1 MRRHDRPP
9 FDANR
14 LLECLNQ
21 LPSDQLDEERNRR
34 FFDHWCDPDDHPALI
49 TALRSDPCYSLP
61 SRVHRRDDP
70 APPLGDRP
78 PQGFRRV
85 WLITDVQD
93 IQHALTQPQH
103 FSNLPYAELGGG
115 AFLLARDPSAG
126 PEHAEQQAF
135 VRQLLQCQPSVLW
148 AQAAERAV
156 EQSALLALTQD
167 DFDLAAWAGQA
178 ALRYMGIVFG
188 FGFQDH
194 GLLERSAQATYRAL
208 QYVAIGRHF
217 VSEPA
222 TVPEGQ
228 RAVAALITRIS
239 ALVEEYDSLRR
250 AARRFGPPDLARTP
264 VGVQPLDHLSL
275 QLLGQPLLRQLP
287 EVASPLSG
295 HDRAMV
301 CAMLIAGTLGNLQ
314 TAVCQVVDQLLT
326 PGQAPRLAE
335 LREMSAAALA
345 AQVADLVAQQPPLP
359 VLPRRT
365 IGAQQLP
372 TGTRIPDG
380 DDCLLLLDVA
390 RHVEQARAQVCAH
403 AWGHTAHGQAAHPCL
418 GKDLALPL
426 ITALV
431 KRVLH
436 LPGLARRIDPLTGDD
451 FPMQRLWGVAC
462 TQLPLTYK
470 RVRSRAQR
478 NLIVS
483 MRVKSPRAEHVAQLR
498 RLIAAA
504 VPRIEHLLTSFGG
517 VHFAWF
523 EFSDDDT
530 QLILRTIYNGELEPY
545 LYHFALRAGDLF
557 DGLFEHLEDAPPH
570 PVSAFPE
577 EFIATVK
584 RFNRAPLAG
593 YLYSAYPNRDVPM
606 CRR

>member
-1 MRRHDRPP
+1 MSRYARPSFDQQRLRDCLDQPPDNQHDE
-9 FDANR
+9 A
-14 LLECLNQ
+14 
-21 LPSDQLDEERNRR
+21 RNRQ
-34 FFDHWCDPDDHPALI
+34 FFDHWCDPDDHQKLIDALHPG
-49 TALRSDPCYSLP
+49 ACHSLP

-70 APPLGDRP
+70 APPISDRP

-85 WLITDVQD
+85 WLITDAQD
-93 IQHALTQPQH
+93 IEHVLTHPQD

-126 PEHAEQQAF
+126 PEHADQQAF
-135 VRQLLQCQPSVLW
+135 VRDLLQRQPSVLW
-148 AQAAERAV
+148 GLAADSAV
-156 EQSALLALTQD
+156 EQSVLLALTQD

-194 GLLERSAQATYRAL
+194 GLLESSAQATYRSL
-208 QYVAIGRHF
+208 QYVAFGRHF
-217 VSEPA
+217 VSEPG
-222 TVPEGQ
+222 TVPEAQ

-239 ALVEEYDSLRR
+239 ALVEEYDRLHR
-250 AARRFGPPDLARTP
+250 APRRFGPPDLERTP
-264 VGVQPLDHLSL
+264 FGVQPLYHLRL
-275 QLLGQPLLRQLP
+275 NGLGQPLLSQLP
-287 EVASPLSG
+287 GVVSPLSG

-314 TAVCQVVDQLLT
+314 TAVCQVVDGLLSPGEAQHLDELRQLN
-326 PGQAPRLAE
+326 AEALAE
-335 LREMSAAALA
+335 R
-345 AQVADLVAQQPPLP
+345 VKGLVAKQPPLP
-359 VLPRRT
+359 VLPRRKV
-365 IGAQQLP
+365 GHQSLP
-372 TGTRIPDG
+372 SGGRIPDG
-380 DDCLLLLDVA
+380 DDCLLLLDAAWRVD
-390 RHVEQARAQVCAH
+390 RDRPKVCAH
-403 AWGHTAHGQAAHPCL
+403 AWGRTVNGGAAHPCL
-418 GKDLALPL
+418 GQDLALPL

-431 KRVLH
+431 HRVIH
-436 LPGLARRIDPLTGDD
+436 LPGLARRIDPLTGEA
-451 FPMQRLWGVAC
+451 FPMERLWGVAC

-483 MRVKSPRAEHVAQLR
+483 MRVKSPQAEHVAKLR
-498 RLIAAA
+498 RLIADA
-504 VPRIEHLLTSFGG
+504 VPRIEHLLTSFNG

-523 EFSDDDT
+523 EFSDDES

-545 LYHFALRAGDLF
+545 LHHFALRAGDLF
-557 DGLFEHLEDAPPH
+557 DGLFEHLEDAPPR

-577 EFIATVK
+577 DFIATVR

-593 YLYSAYPNRDVPM
+593 YLYSAYPDRDVPM